1 MVTRMQLAHAL
12 RRAGEQKVTALNRG
26 PRRERL
32 HLLTG
37 RDGHFGERR

>member
-12 RRAGEQKVTALNRG
+12 RRAGEQKVTGLNRG